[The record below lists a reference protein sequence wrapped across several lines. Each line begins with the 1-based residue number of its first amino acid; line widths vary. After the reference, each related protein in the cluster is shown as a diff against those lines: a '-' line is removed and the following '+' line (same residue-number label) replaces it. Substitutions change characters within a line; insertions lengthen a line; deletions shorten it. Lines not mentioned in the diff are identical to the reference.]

1 MEVASH
7 GHRLSYV
14 TAGEGEPL
22 VLIPG
27 FMQAAADWVDL
38 GYPTLLGDRFRLII
52 IDPLGFGES
61 DKPHASADDT
71 STARVDH
78 LDAVLDAERIDA
90 AHVWGYS
97 FGTMIAEAFAR
108 LRPARTRSIVLGGS
122 LPGLTGVDRKNL
134 SGSSVDIYRGGDWDR
149 VWTEVLP
156 FVPAERRR
164 LFSER
169 NDLLACA
176 AAEEG
181 SFESLAVESHAMPLP
196 MLCYVGTGE
205 WWWEAARD
213 VTEGAGGRFY
223 PVQGAD
229 HAGAFMRAEEVVA
242 EVRVFLD
249 TDAARPEAG

>member
-1 MEVASH
+1 MEVVSH
-7 GHRLSYV
+7 GHRLSYL

-27 FMQAAADWVDL
+27 LMQAAVDWVDV
-38 GYPTLLGDRFRLII
+38 GYPTLLVDRFRVII
-52 IDPLGFGES
+52 IDPLGFGAS
-61 DKPHASADDT
+61 DKPHASADYT
-71 STARVDH
+71 FTARADH
-78 LDAVLDAERIDA
+78 IEAVLDAERIEA
-90 AHVWGYS
+90 AHLWGYS

-122 LPGLTGVDRKNL
+122 LPGLKGVDRRKL
-134 SGSSVDIYRGGDWDR
+134 SGADLDIYREGDWDR
-149 VWTEVLP
+149 VWTEILP

-176 AAEEG
+176 ASEEG
-181 SFESLAVESHAMPLP
+181 SFESLAVESDPMPLP
-196 MLCYVGTGE
+196 MFCYVGTEE

-213 VTEGAGGRFY
+213 VTESAGGRFH

-229 HAGAFMRAEEVVA
+229 HAGAFMRADEVVA
-242 EVRVFLD
+242 QVREFL
-249 TDAARPEAG
+249 AH